1 MGITVHDEAEGIKA
15 IKDLPKAGRLH
26 LMHVFRNG
34 LQNIVSM
41 VELDQKNEAIKYIHE
56 FSGELRKLDL

>member
-1 MGITVHDEAEGIKA
+1 MHDEAEGIKA
-15 IKDLPKAGRLH
+15 IKELPVAGRLH

-41 VELDQKNEAIKYIHE
+41 VELDQKAEAIKYIQE
-56 FSGELRKLDL
+56 LSGELKKLDL